1 MRYEPVTLVINIF
14 NKVENPIKYGDMS
27 NCPYSH
33 PLEISK
39 SYNIINKNVK
49 LQ

>member
-1 MRYEPVTLVINIF
+1 MRYEPVTLVNNIL
-14 NKVENPIKYGDMS
+14 NKVENPLKYGDMA

-33 PLEISK
+33 PQEISNA
-39 SYNIINKNVK
+39 YNIINKTVK

>member
-1 MRYEPVTLVINIF
+1 MCYDLVTPVNNIF
-14 NKVENPIKYGDMS
+14 NNVEDPLKYGDMV

-33 PLEISK
+33 HETILK
-39 SYNIINKNVK
+39 AYNIINKTVK